1 MGDTLIFTV
10 NHRLARYLFC
20 KHSEQQIKAGEKA
33 WETPP
38 IHEIKSWFKSQW
50 LLLNSDRFL
59 LSETQSIKIWESI
72 IRNSPESQPQTNQQ
86 GIINQWDLLNKY
98 SAAKRASEAY
108 RLIKEYQIRK
118 QNLSDYPL
126 SEENELFIK
135 WAEKYDE
142 FLEQNK
148 AIDSASLIDEV
159 CKGMKNKQILTPE
172 SIELKGFEEITP
184 QLQTWLD
191 FLDSQNSRI
200 TLIPDPNDNLSSLNK
215 DGLPDKNIKI
225 YSFNDLKDES
235 KKCANWVRSIF
246 KGNQNI
252 GIVVPELEKYR
263 RTLHKELCSN
273 LDPQSIFPL
282 ETRDVPFE
290 ISLGTPLFKEGMI
303 QTALEIISVQGNLPV
318 DKLLHVVNSPH
329 IKSGRSN
336 EDDRNEF
343 ETRILKEG
351 FLTANLQKTKK
362 LFTEE
367 SSSEIKKV
375 IDLLVDITSN
385 NESQPP
391 SLWAKFFSTLLKN
404 LGWIFD
410 SEKSFSNHEIQCLSS
425 WNECLDDLASLDMF
439 TGKITRDEAIKEL
452 QQITSNKLFQ
462 VKTKEQSIQIL
473 GLLESVGMTFDYLWV
488 MGCHSD
494 CMPAQPNPNPFI
506 PIDLRKKL
514 KLPHSNAEREL
525 QFAKRAL
532 SRLAASSQNII
543 FSYPKWHNDNEKQV
557 TPLLNCIPISR
568 EFPYKKSHRLRD
580 RIKPLDPKKL
590 ELWKDKSEIPPS
602 DYEIEEFTNNG
613 LRAGYKVIKNQADCS
628 FKAFAAH
635 RLQADIF
642 EFSATDYDPRHR
654 GILIHKALQLFW
666 KKHRTLSALQTLDSS
681 NTLRI
686 ELENAINKA
695 MQVVTNQIENQ
706 YYFKTM
712 EQERTIR
719 LLIDWMEQELRR
731 NEFEVKHVE
740 KNEVIVIKNL
750 KLNLRI
756 DRIDITPEGKNILI
770 DYKTGS
776 INSNSWFKDQIQD
789 PQLPIYALKS
799 SPNAIAF
806 AIISQDKLKWS
817 SICDPTIPNPFPPN
831 SNVRIPNEIQVEIG
845 WPNWNNLLSFWEN
858 KLTALADGFTQG
870 QIQINPIKKNETCRN
885 CGYSMLCRIA
895 ESASNENNLGNL
907 DG

>member
-20 KHSEQQIKAGEKA
+20 NHSEQQIKAGKKA

-72 IRNSPESQPQTNQQ
+72 IKNSPESPQQTNGQ
-86 GIINQWDLLNKY
+86 GIINQWNLLNKY

-108 RLIKEYQIRK
+108 RLIKEYQIRI

-215 DGLPDKNIKI
+215 DSLSDKNIKI

-246 KGNQNI
+246 KGDQNI

-263 RTLHKELCSN
+263 RTLHKELRSN

-318 DKLLHVVNSPH
+318 DKLLHIVNSPH

-351 FLTANLQKTKK
+351 FLTANLKQTKK

-375 IDLLVDITSN
+375 IDLLIDITSN
-385 NESQPP
+385 NQSQPP
-391 SLWAKFFSTLLKN
+391 SLWAKFFFN
-404 LGWIFD
+404 
-410 SEKSFSNHEIQCLSS
+410 
-425 WNECLDDLASLDMF
+425 
-439 TGKITRDEAIKEL
+439 
-452 QQITSNKLFQ
+452 
-462 VKTKEQSIQIL
+462 
-473 GLLESVGMTFDYLWV
+473 
-488 MGCHSD
+488 
-494 CMPAQPNPNPFI
+494 
-506 PIDLRKKL
+506 
-514 KLPHSNAEREL
+514 
-525 QFAKRAL
+525 
-532 SRLAASSQNII
+532 
-543 FSYPKWHNDNEKQV
+543 
-557 TPLLNCIPISR
+557 TP
-568 EFPYKKSHRLRD
+568 
-580 RIKPLDPKKL
+580 
-590 ELWKDKSEIPPS
+590 
-602 DYEIEEFTNNG
+602 
-613 LRAGYKVIKNQADCS
+613 
-628 FKAFAAH
+628 
-635 RLQADIF
+635 
-642 EFSATDYDPRHR
+642 
-654 GILIHKALQLFW
+654 
-666 KKHRTLSALQTLDSS
+666 
-681 NTLRI
+681 
-686 ELENAINKA
+686 
-695 MQVVTNQIENQ
+695 
-706 YYFKTM
+706 
-712 EQERTIR
+712 
-719 LLIDWMEQELRR
+719 
-731 NEFEVKHVE
+731 
-740 KNEVIVIKNL
+740 
-750 KLNLRI
+750 
-756 DRIDITPEGKNILI
+756 
-770 DYKTGS
+770 
-776 INSNSWFKDQIQD
+776 
-789 PQLPIYALKS
+789 
-799 SPNAIAF
+799 
-806 AIISQDKLKWS
+806 
-817 SICDPTIPNPFPPN
+817 
-831 SNVRIPNEIQVEIG
+831 
-845 WPNWNNLLSFWEN
+845 
-858 KLTALADGFTQG
+858 
-870 QIQINPIKKNETCRN
+870 
-885 CGYSMLCRIA
+885 
-895 ESASNENNLGNL
+895 
-907 DG
+907 

>member
-20 KHSEQQIKAGEKA
+20 NHSEQQIKAGKKV

-50 LLLNSDRFL
+50 LQLNSDHFL

-72 IRNSPESQPQTNQQ
+72 ILNTPENQQQTNRQ
-86 GIINQWDLLNKY
+86 GILNQWNLLNKY

-108 RLIKEYQIRK
+108 RLIKEYQVRIE
-118 QNLSDYPL
+118 NLSDYPL

-135 WAEKYDE
+135 WAQKYDK
-142 FLEQNK
+142 FLDQCK
-148 AIDSASLIDEV
+148 AISSASLIDEV
-159 CKGMKNKQILTPE
+159 CKGMKNKQITIPG

-184 QLQTWLD
+184 QLQSWLD
-191 FLDSQNSRI
+191 FLNSQNSRI
-200 TLIPDPNDNLSSLNK
+200 TLIPDPKNNLSSLK
-215 DGLPDKNIKI
+215 EETLSDKSIKI
-225 YSFNDLKDES
+225 YSFKDLKDES

-246 KGNQNI
+246 KRDKNI

-263 RTLHKELCSN
+263 RILHKELCSN

-282 ETRDVPFE
+282 GKMDVPFE

-303 QTALEIISVQGNLPV
+303 QTALEIISAQKNIPA
-318 DKLLHVVNSPH
+318 DKLLHIVNSPY
-329 IKSGRSN
+329 IKSGRIN
-336 EDDRNEF
+336 EDDRDEF
-343 ETRILKEG
+343 ETKILKEG
-351 FLTANLQKTKK
+351 FLTVNLEQTHK
-362 LFTEE
+362 LFIEE
-367 SSSEIKKV
+367 SPSEIKKL
-375 IDLLVDITSN
+375 IDLLIDISRN
-385 NESQPP
+385 NENQPP
-391 SLWAKFFSTLLKN
+391 SFWAKFFSTQLKN
-404 LGWIFD
+404 LGWTFD
-410 SEKSFSNHEIQCLSS
+410 PEKSFSSREIQCLSS
-425 WNECLDDLASLDMF
+425 WNECLDDFASLDMF
-439 TGKITRDEAIKEL
+439 SGKITRDEAIKEL

-473 GLLESVGMTFDYLWV
+473 GLLESAGMTFDYLWV

-525 QFAKRAL
+525 QFAERAL
-532 SRLAASSQNII
+532 SRLTASSQNII
-543 FSYPKWHNDNEKQV
+543 FSYPKWDKDNEKQV
-557 TPLLNCIPISR
+557 TTLLNSIPIST
-568 EFPYKKSHRLRD
+568 EFPYKQSYRLRD
-580 RIKPLDPKKL
+580 RIKPLDQKKL
-590 ELWKDKSEIPPS
+590 EPWKDKSEIPPS
-602 DYEIEEFTNNG
+602 NYEIEEFTNNG

-642 EFSATDYDPRHR
+642 EFSATDYDSRHR

-666 KKHRTLSALQTLDSS
+666 EKHRTLSAVQKLDATNS
-681 NTLRI
+681 LRV

-695 MQVVTNQIENQ
+695 MQAVTKRIENQ
-706 YYFKTM
+706 YHFKVM
-712 EQERTIR
+712 EQARTIS
-719 LLIDWMEQELRR
+719 LLTDWMAQELRR
-731 NEFEVKHVE
+731 NAFEVKYVE

-756 DRIDITPEGKNILI
+756 DRIDITPEGKKILI

-776 INSNSWFKDQIQD
+776 INSNSWIKDQIQD

-799 SPNAIAF
+799 SPDAIAF
-806 AIISQDKLKWS
+806 AVISQDKLKWS

-831 SNVRIPNEIQVEIG
+831 SNVRIPTDIQVEIG
-845 WPNWNNLLSFWEN
+845 WPDWNNLLNFWEN
-858 KLTALADGFTQG
+858 KLSALAENFTQG

-885 CGYSMLCRIA
+885 CGYSMLCRID
-895 ESASNENNLGNL
+895 ESASK
-907 DG
+907 